1 MAEQEPVRTT
11 RSAPHQAK
19 IVATLGPASDS
30 VETITHLIE
39 AGMNV
44 ARLNLSHG
52 THEVHAQTF
61 ANIKEAST
69 RFERPI
75 GIIADLQGP
84 KIRLG
89 TFEPGEHTLVS
100 GQTFTITTE
109 PVEGTA
115 QRASTTFAGLP
126 GDCHPGDPLLIDD
139 GNIQLTVREVTET
152 DVVCDVVVG
161 GRVSDHKGI
170 SLPGVAVS
178 VPALS
183 TKDEDDLRWALR
195 TGVDMIALSF
205 VRSADD
211 VQRVHE
217 IMNEEGVHL
226 PVIAKIEKPQAI
238 ANLHEIVAAF
248 DLIMIA
254 RGDLGVEM
262 PLEQVPE
269 VQKRAIELARQWAK
283 PVIVATQ
290 MLESMI
296 SNPRPTRAEASD
308 CANAVLDGADA
319 LMLSG
324 ETSVGA
330 YPVEAVH
337 TMANIITATEKD
349 GLKRIPALGTVPHT
363 QSGAI
368 TRAAAQVGRFLGAK
382 YVCVFTTSGD
392 SARRMGRLREPL
404 PMLAFT
410 YDEATRRRMSV
421 MWGVRSV
428 IVPFLQTTD
437 EIVLSVDTYL
447 IDSGLAEVGDI
458 VIVVLGS
465 PPGIPGSTNDLRVLR
480 VGDAVNEAA
489 PGYRHAAAQLM
500 SLTASP
506 IEEQ

>member
-1 MAEQEPVRTT
+1 MTQPEPRLRAEPTL
-11 RSAPHQAK
+11 AK
-19 IVATLGPASDS
+19 IVATLGPASDT
-30 VETITHLIE
+30 VETITDLIH

-52 THEVHAQTF
+52 THDVHARTF
-61 ANIKEAST
+61 ANVKTAAQH
-69 RFERPI
+69 FERPI
-75 GIIADLQGP
+75 GILADLQGP

-89 TFEPGEHTLVS
+89 TFGAGEHVLRTGDRFV
-100 GQTFTITTE
+100 ITTD
-109 PVEGTA
+109 PVTGTIE
-115 QRASTTFAGLP
+115 RASTTYHGLP

-139 GNIQLTVREVTET
+139 GNMQLTVT
-152 DVVCDVVVG
+152 DVTDTDVTCRVEVG
-161 GRVSDHKGI
+161 GRISDHKGI

-183 TKDEDDLRWALR
+183 EKDEDDLRWALR
-195 TGVDMIALSF
+195 IGVDMIALSF

-211 VQRVHE
+211 VRRVHE
-217 IMNEEGVHL
+217 IMDEEDVHL

-238 ANLHEIVAAF
+238 EHLHEIVAAF

-296 SNPRPTRAEASD
+296 GNPRPTRAEASD

-337 TMANIITATEKD
+337 TMRRIIGATEKG
-349 GLKRIPALGTVPHT
+349 GLKRIPPLGTVPHT

-368 TRAAAQVGRFLGAK
+368 TRAAASVSEFLAAK
-382 YVCVFTTSGD
+382 YVCVFTTTGD
-392 SARRMGRLREPL
+392 SARRMGRLREPI
-404 PMLAFT
+404 PMIAFT

-447 IDSGLAEVGDI
+447 IDSGLANVGDVV
-458 VIVVLGS
+458 VIVLGS

-500 SLTASP
+500 SMTAKSVKD
-506 IEEQ
+506 